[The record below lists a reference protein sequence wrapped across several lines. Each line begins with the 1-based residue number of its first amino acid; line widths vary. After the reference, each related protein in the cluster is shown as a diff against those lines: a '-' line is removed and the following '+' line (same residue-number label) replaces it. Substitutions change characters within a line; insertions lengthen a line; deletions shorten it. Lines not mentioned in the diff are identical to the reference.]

1 MIVVRYIYEVLQKEQ
16 GSEPMNTEQMG
27 EIYDKYK
34 NDVYRM
40 AFAYCK
46 NSADAEDIMQ
56 ETFIKLFT
64 SNIIFEDESKRKSWL
79 LKVTVN
85 KCRDMFRSL
94 RYKYSLTSIPLEEAD
109 LVYET
114 PEESEVYH
122 AVMALPTKYRLVIHL
137 YYYEG
142 YSIKEIGEVTGKNES
157 AVQTQLLRARKK
169 LKGALGKELQL

>member
-1 MIVVRYIYEVLQKEQ
+1 
-16 GSEPMNTEQMG
+16 
-27 EIYDKYK
+27 
-34 NDVYRM
+34 
-40 AFAYCK
+40 
-46 NSADAEDIMQ
+46 
-56 ETFIKLFT
+56 
-64 SNIIFEDESKRKSWL
+64 
-79 LKVTVN
+79 
-85 KCRDMFRSL
+85 MFRSL

-142 YSIKEIGEVTGKNES
+142 YSIKEIGAVTGKNES
-157 AVQTQLLRARKK
+157 AVQTQLFRARKK